1 MVNTIDDLDKQI
13 ADLLAEDGRMSSTQI
28 ARTIG
33 HITERT
39 VRYRIERLLK
49 MGVIEICAVPIP
61 YQLGFI
67 VNADVY
73 VEVEPGKSVA
83 VAEEIAQYE
92 NVPYV
97 ACSTGTNDLSVQV
110 VARDNAELFRFV
122 NDVLG
127 KIDGVR
133 KTVTSV
139 VPIVIKDVYR
149 WRIPPSV
156 VNATEKHQEFGGFES

>member
-13 ADLLAEDGRMSSTQI
+13 ADLLAADGRMSSTQI

-39 VRYRIERLLK
+39 VRYRIDRLLK

-61 YQLGFI
+61 SKLGYV
-67 VNADVY
+67 VNADVF
-73 VEVEPGKSVA
+73 VEVEPGRSVA
-83 VAEEIAQYE
+83 IAEQIAKYD

-110 VARDNAELFRFV
+110 VARTNAELFLFV
-122 NDVLG
+122 NENIG
-127 KIDGVR
+127 QIEGVR

-149 WRIPPSV
+149 WRIPNTV
-156 VNATEKHQEFGGFES
+156 VDSAEKLNLEDSEE